1 MRVPGIPYDQGK
13 HPQGIL
19 VPTAIVLHRTYGPRG
34 DGYVGA
40 YSIGKN
46 GRGGVGIGFHFLV
59 GKHPEQVV
67 QFYDTT
73 TQAAHAKGANG
84 WAVGIEFDG
93 QNDQPLTDWQVD
105 RGAAI
110 IRAVTDAHRIPRT
123 YYDGPR
129 AKVAGVLPHASV
141 PGSDHTDTV
150 TRADWDRMV
159 ARMGGTPSTPAPPA
173 PTLPA
178 DLHAIAAAIAIA
190 RRMTLRPGD
199 GRRNKRDAQV
209 RLLQVLLN
217 NKGARLV
224 VDGDY
229 GPATE
234 KVVRFVQGANRLKV
248 DGIVGPSTWK
258 VVAP

>member
-1 MRVPGIPYDQGK
+1 MRVPGIKYDQGN

-34 DGYVGA
+34 DGYAGA

-59 GKHPEQVV
+59 GKNQEQVV

-73 TQAAHAKGANG
+73 TKAAHAKGANG

-93 QNDQPLTDWQVD
+93 QNDQPLTAWQLEQ
-105 RGAAI
+105 GARI
-110 IRAVTDAHRIPRT
+110 IKAVTDAHRIPRT

-129 AKVAGVLPHASV
+129 TKVSGVLPHASV

-150 TRADWDRMV
+150 TRSDWDRMV
-159 ARMGGTPSTPAPPA
+159 ALMGGAAPLPG
-173 PTLPA
+173 PPPPA
-178 DLHAIAAAIAIA
+178 DLAAIAAAIALA
-190 RRMTLRPGD
+190 RKVTLRPGD
-199 GRRNKRDAQV
+199 GRRNKKDAQV

-229 GPATE
+229 GPATQ
-234 KVVRFVQGANRLKV
+234 KVVRFVQGAAGLKV
-248 DGIVGPSTWK
+248 DGIVGPATWK